1 VSVAGFALAGADP
14 FRTMAACLVAL
25 ATVGIVAIQGVASLA
40 IGTHFRR
47 DPERHWLRTVAAP
60 AVGATGLLGALAL
73 TIGHW
78 TLLTGS
84 DSVASWA
91 LLGSLPAAAVAGAAR
106 ATMTRDDALVLGG
119 PAVTE
124 PVVPTR

>member
-1 VSVAGFALAGADP
+1 
-14 FRTMAACLVAL
+14 
-25 ATVGIVAIQGVASLA
+25 
-40 IGTHFRR
+40 
-47 DPERHWLRTVAAP
+47 
-60 AVGATGLLGALAL
+60 VGATGLLGALAL
-73 TIGHW
+73 TVGHW

-84 DSVASWA
+84 DSVASLA